1 LSHHHAA
8 PLENS
13 LIPSVGGPL
22 TSIPP
27 PSLTTTVSTSTHPP
41 TVSSALPSTM
51 VAHPQRSQETLFR
64 SSSRHHYSHQPLP
77 TATSHLVALSP
88 LPNSMLHSP
97 IRNGYGQHPPTNMM
111 DQSDDGT
118 RMGVVNGSVG
128 GPRKEEAISSS
139 RAPFLSSHPST
150 WSTTANSGSGG
161 VAGESVG
168 SVPPRAPPSG
178 FVDEGGRI
186 TLSEMDY
193 LSEEIWHYH
202 NTMTQT
208 ESTLSRKLHLRD
220 MLYYAICPVFPMCGL
235 YVVGSSLNG
244 FGNNSSDMDLC
255 LMITNK
261 DLDQKTDAV
270 VVLNMIQNQLDN
282 VEWVAHQHL
291 ILAKVPILRI
301 QFTAPFGDITVDL
314 NANNSVAIKN
324 THLLCYYSTFDW
336 RVRPLVT
343 IVKEWAKK
351 KGINDAN
358 RSSFTSY
365 SLVLMVIHYLQC
377 GVDQP
382 VLPSLQSMFSRRFAR
397 SADVRSLNVSI
408 PLGNPPDDWT
418 FNDSS
423 SLGELLIGF
432 LEYFALKFDYNQ
444 YAISVR
450 MGKKLDRTVVV
461 RTRGGQYNQQ
471 TNNWRSQWR
480 CVCIEEPFTFS
491 NTAHSV
497 YDEMVF
503 TKIKEAFKD
512 AYHLLEST
520 RDLSKLMDCQPIS
533 VPNLPH
539 GSGAVVYMGTSHA
552 DTSVVAS
559 SSSSSLSTPHSGHAS
574 SASSSCGE
582 EEGGMEKSEMMMPSP
597 SPSPRPAKKD
607 LPPPMH
613 TRPHRSSRP
622 ENSPLSSLDQ

>member
-1 LSHHHAA
+1 
-8 PLENS
+8 
-13 LIPSVGGPL
+13 
-22 TSIPP
+22 
-27 PSLTTTVSTSTHPP
+27 
-41 TVSSALPSTM
+41 M
-51 VAHPQRSQETLFR
+51 RR
-64 SSSRHHYSHQPLP
+64 YR
-77 TATSHLVALSP
+77 
-88 LPNSMLHSP
+88 
-97 IRNGYGQHPPTNMM
+97 
-111 DQSDDGT
+111 
-118 RMGVVNGSVG
+118 
-128 GPRKEEAISSS
+128 PRKEENLSSS
-139 RAPFLSSHPST
+139 RSSFLSAAHP
-150 WSTTANSGSGG
+150 TAWNTAAPVATGG
-161 VAGESVG
+161 VGESVG

-178 FVDEGGRI
+178 FVDEGGRFTI
-186 TLSEMDY
+186 SEMDY

-261 DLDQKTDAV
+261 DLDQKSDAV
-270 VVLNMIQNQLDN
+270 MVLNMILDQLVN
-282 VEWVAHQHL
+282 VEWVAHQQL

-324 THLLCYYSTFDW
+324 THLLCYYSSFDW

-382 VLPSLQSMFSRRFAR
+382 VLPSLQSMYTRRFSRT
-397 SADVRSLNVSI
+397 ADVRSLNVSI
-408 PLGNPPDDWT
+408 PLAHPPDEWS
-418 FNDSS
+418 FNDTS

-432 LEYFALKFDYNQ
+432 LEYFATKFDYNAN
-444 YAISVR
+444 AISVR
-450 MGKKLDRTVVV
+450 MGKKLDRTAVV
-461 RTRGGQYNQQ
+461 RSRAQYGNQM
-471 TNNWRSQWR
+471 NNWRSQWR
-480 CVCIEEPFTFS
+480 CVCIEEPFTYS

-503 TKIKEAFKD
+503 MKIKEAFKD
-512 AYHLLEST
+512 AYNLLEST
-520 RDLSKLMDCQPIS
+520 RDLSKLMDCSPIA
-533 VPNLPH
+533 VPILPH
-539 GSGAVVYMGTSHA
+539 GNGAVVYMGGSTHA
-552 DTSVVAS
+552 DTSAVAS
-559 SSSSSLSTPHSGHAS
+559 SSSSSLSNPHSGHAS
-574 SASSSCGE
+574 SASSSCGDDE
-582 EEGGMEKSEMMMPSP
+582 VKEGVPPIPPIAPSTIPPSTSSTPIKKDIPPSSSNLNPNRSSQRSETIPSP
-597 SPSPRPAKKD
+597 VVS
-607 LPPPMH
+607 
-613 TRPHRSSRP
+613 T
-622 ENSPLSSLDQ
+622 NQ